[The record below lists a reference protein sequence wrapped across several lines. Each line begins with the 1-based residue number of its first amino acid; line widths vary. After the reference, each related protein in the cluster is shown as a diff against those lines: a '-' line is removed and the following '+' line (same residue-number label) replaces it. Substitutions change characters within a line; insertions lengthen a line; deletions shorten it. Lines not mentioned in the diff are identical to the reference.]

1 MRLQAPQT
9 GDLLPTWDS
18 SFMADVKL
26 DIRQTNPNDSDKSVA
41 DTVALMGTHANNACS
56 SQQIKEALQQAGINN
71 STNEDEAIRKIFHWI
86 KGEVTFIQDEDH
98 LRKMFY
104 DPESKELLITPP
116 ALLSMSN
123 PSGDCDDFSM
133 LACAM
138 LMAKGVK
145 CDFVTVAANS
155 SFPREFSHIYCMVA
169 TRDGRNIPFDASHG
183 KKVGWETARA
193 FRKQVWPVFNWT
205 NGLSRMG
212 GGRNGKGGMGMVI
225 DGSRASFDTRFKR
238 GLMGLIL
245 NNGMGDVDCTTD
257 DDGNVSCS
265 TDVTSTP
272 LMTGVTNVDP
282 STGIPYD
289 VELNSSSGSTSSSSS
304 SSSAASASTNNLLN
318 SIFNSVSSIV
328 KQVTQQPG
336 TQSTTCN
343 PLTGVCTTSSTVLP
357 TAAQA
362 AAGVSLVSSSL
373 GSILPTLLLIGVGI
387 FALDELGKH

>member
-1 MRLQAPQT
+1 MSAQAPQFAS
-9 GDLLPTWDS
+9 LLPDWDS
-18 SFMADVKL
+18 SFLSNVRMDVKK
-26 DIRQTNPNDSDKSVA
+26 TNPFDSDKSVA
-41 DTVALMGTHANNACS
+41 DTVALMGTHANNACGS
-56 SQQIKEALQQAGINN
+56 SQVEKALQEAGANQQGL
-71 STNEDEAIRKIFHWI
+71 SEDQIIQRIFSFI
-86 KGEVTFIQDEDH
+86 KGNITFLQDEDH

-116 ALLSMSN
+116 ALLEMNHSQ
-123 PSGDCDDFSM
+123 GDCDDFSM
-133 LACAM
+133 LGCAM
-138 LMAKGVK
+138 LMSKGVK

-155 SFPREFSHIYCMVA
+155 SFPREFSHIYCMVRS
-169 TRDGRNIPFDASHG
+169 RDGRNIPFDASHG
-183 KKVGWETARA
+183 KEVGWETARA
-193 FRKQVWPVFNWT
+193 FRKQVWPVFSWA
-205 NGLSRMG
+205 GGSRVG
-212 GGRNGKGGMGMVI
+212 GRRNGKGGMGMVI
-225 DGSRASFDTRFKR
+225 DGSRASFDTRFKK

-245 NNGMGDVDCTTD
+245 NNGIGDVDCTTD